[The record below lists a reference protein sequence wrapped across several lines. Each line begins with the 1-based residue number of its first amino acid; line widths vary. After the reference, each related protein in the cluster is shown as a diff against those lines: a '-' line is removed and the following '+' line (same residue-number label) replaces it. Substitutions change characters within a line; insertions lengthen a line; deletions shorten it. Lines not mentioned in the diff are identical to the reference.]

1 MSQRLNILK
10 LYFIMKKLVVID
22 SYALIHRS
30 YHALPPL
37 TSPKGI
43 LVNGVYGFMLFFLKM
58 INDLKPDY
66 IVATFDMAA
75 PTFRHKEYKKYKAK
89 RVKMPDNFY
98 EQIQIVKNLL
108 QAFNIPILEK
118 KGYEADDI
126 IGSITEKLKNKDV
139 QSFIVT
145 GDLDT
150 LQLIS
155 DKVFVYTLR
164 RGIQDQVTYD
174 KEKVFER
181 FELKPEQLIDW
192 KALRGDPSDNVPGVP
207 SIGEKTASTLIKEF
221 GTLDNLYKKIKD
233 GEKIKVSP
241 RILEKLKN
249 YEDQAYFSRHLVT
262 IQKDIKIKFDLEKAK
277 LNPPPKDKLIS
288 LLNELGFRSLIPKI
302 FDFEEDIPSAEKI
315 SLNIVNTSSRIKEL
329 KQKINQEQT
338 IGLLLDFK
346 GEKFGQREINGIGFS
361 FIDNTLFY
369 IPNHQFVDFF
379 KKQLNWSQKNLISY
393 DAKVIFEEIEGF
405 SGCLFEDINI
415 LVWLLDSE
423 RKNYKFSSIAKF
435 FLGQEINDSFAG
447 SLSKLIPLWEIIKNR
462 ITALG
467 LENVWETEE
476 KPLIPVISSMEK
488 HGILVDKNWLEKL
501 SKQAEKEINIL
512 EKKIYQLSGKEFNI
526 SSPKQLSEILFED
539 LKISSSD
546 LKKTA
551 TKKISTD
558 ANELLKIRSSHSIIP
573 LIIEYR
579 GIKKLKN
586 SFLDTLPTFIN
597 PKTNRIHTIWKQTG
611 TATGRLSSEKP
622 NLQNIPQK
630 GDWGTRIR
638 KAFISEESFFLV
650 SLDYSQ
656 IELRLAAHLS
666 GDIKMIEAFNQ
677 DKDIHKIT
685 AAYIN
690 NISEE
695 QVTPSMRQKAK
706 ILNFGII
713 YGMGNKTFAQEAGI
727 SFDEAKSFREKYFSN
742 FSGLKNYLDFSLEN
756 AKKLGYAETIFGR
769 KRFLPLLGGLGR
781 IARGQER
788 IALNMPIQ
796 GLAADII
803 KIAMI
808 KIQELIKSKHIE
820 SDIKTLIQIHDELIL
835 EVKSDIIKGM
845 SPLFRNIMENAVK
858 LKVPLKADIRIG
870 DKWGKMEELKI
881 KNNK

>member
-1 MSQRLNILK
+1 
-10 LYFIMKKLVVID
+10 MKKLVVID

-37 TSPKGI
+37 TSPKGV

-89 RVKMPDNFY
+89 RIKMPDNFY

-108 QAFNIPILEK
+108 QVFNVPILEK
-118 KGYEADDI
+118 EGYEADDI
-126 IGSITEKLKNKDV
+126 IGTITEKLKNKDV
-139 QSFIVT
+139 KSFIVT

-164 RGIQDQVTYD
+164 RGIQDQVIYD
-174 KEKVFER
+174 REKVFER

-207 SIGEKTASTLIKEF
+207 SIGEKTVSTLIKEF

-277 LNPPPKDKLIS
+277 LNPPPKDKLVS
-288 LLNELGFRSLIPKI
+288 LLSELGFRSLISKI
-302 FDFEEDIPSAEKI
+302 FDPEENISPAEKI
-315 SLNIVNTSSRIKEL
+315 SLNIINTSSDIKKL
-329 KQKINQEQT
+329 KQKMNQEQT

-379 KKQLNWSQKNLISY
+379 KEQLDWSQKNLISY
-393 DAKVIFEEIEGF
+393 DAKVILEEIEEF
-405 SGCLFEDINI
+405 SGCLFEDIKI

-435 FLGQEINDSFAG
+435 FLGQEIDDSFAD
-447 SLSKLIPLWEIIKNR
+447 SLSKLIPLWEIIKNK
-462 ITALG
+462 ITALE

-476 KPLIPVISSMEK
+476 KPLIPVISLMEK
-488 HGILVDKNWLEKL
+488 HGILIDKNWLEKL
-501 SKQAEKEINIL
+501 TKRAEKEINIL
-512 EKKIYQLSGKEFNI
+512 EKKIYKLSGKEFNI
-526 SSPKQLSEILFED
+526 SSPKQLAEILFED

-546 LKKTA
+546 LKKTT
-551 TKKISTD
+551 TKKISTN
-558 ANELLKIRSSHSIIP
+558 ANELLKIRSSHPIIP

-586 SFLDTLPTFIN
+586 SFLDTLPSFIN

-630 GDWGTRIR
+630 GDWGTQIR
-638 KAFISEESFFLV
+638 KAFISEEFFSLV

-666 GDIKMIEAFNQ
+666 GDIKMIEVFNQ

-685 AAYIN
+685 AAYIH
-690 NISEE
+690 NISDE

-727 SFDEAKSFREKYFSN
+727 SLDEAKGFREKYFSN

-769 KRFLPLLGGLGR
+769 KRFLPLLGGFGR

-808 KIQELIKSKHIE
+808 KIQELIKNKHIE
-820 SDIKTLIQIHDELIL
+820 DEIKTLIQIHDELIL
-835 EVKSDIIKGM
+835 EVKSEIIKEIA
-845 SPLFRNIMENAVK
+845 PLFKNIMENAVK
-858 LKVPLKADIRIG
+858 LKVPLKADIRTG
-870 DKWGKMEELKI
+870 DKWGEMK
-881 KNNK
+881 

>member
-1 MSQRLNILK
+1 
-10 LYFIMKKLVVID
+10 MKKLVIID

-58 INDLKPDY
+58 IDDLKPDY

-98 EQIQIVKNLL
+98 EQIQIVKDLL
-108 QAFNIPILEK
+108 QSFNVPILEK
-118 KGYEADDI
+118 EGYEADDI
-126 IGSITEKLKNKDV
+126 IGTITEKLKNKDIE
-139 QSFIVT
+139 SFIVT

-150 LQLIS
+150 LQLIT

-164 RGIQDQVTYD
+164 RGIQDRVTYD

-192 KALRGDPSDNVPGVP
+192 KALRGDPSDNIPGVP

-221 GTLDNLYKKIKD
+221 GTLDNLYKTIKD
-233 GEKIKVSP
+233 GGKIKASQ
-241 RILEKLKN
+241 RILEKLKDN
-249 YEDQAYFSRHLVT
+249 EDQAYFSRHLVT
-262 IQKDIKIKFDLEKAK
+262 IQKDVKIEFNLEKAK
-277 LNPPPKDKLIS
+277 LNPPPKDKVVS

-302 FDFEEDIPSAEKI
+302 FDIEENISSAEKI
-315 SLNIVNTSSRIKEL
+315 SLNIVNSSSEMKELRQKIIKE
-329 KQKINQEQT
+329 KT

-346 GEKFGQREINGIGFS
+346 GEKFGQRKINGIGFS

-369 IPNHQFVDFF
+369 ISIHQFADFF
-379 KKQLNWSQKNLISY
+379 KERLDWSQKDLVSY
-393 DAKVIFEEIEGF
+393 DAKVILEEIEEF
-405 SGCLFEDINI
+405 SDCLFEDIKI

-423 RKNYKFSSIAKF
+423 RKNYNLSSIAKF
-435 FLGQEINDSFAG
+435 FLGQEVDDSFAS
-447 SLSKLIPLWEIIKNR
+447 SLSKLIPLWETIKNK
-462 ITALG
+462 IMALG

-488 HGILVDKNWLEKL
+488 YGILIDKDWLEKL
-501 SKQAEKEINIL
+501 SKQAEKEVSAL
-512 EKKIYQLSGKEFNI
+512 KKKIYQLSGKEFNI

-551 TKKISTD
+551 TKKISTN
-558 ANELLKIRSSHSIIP
+558 ANELLKIKNSHPIIS

-579 GIKKLKN
+579 GIEKLKN
-586 SFLDTLPTFIN
+586 SFLDTLPTFID

-611 TATGRLSSEKP
+611 TTTGRLSSEKP

-630 GDWGTRIR
+630 GDWGTQIR
-638 KAFISEESFFLV
+638 KAFIAEKSFSLV

-677 DKDIHKIT
+677 GKDIHKIT

-690 NISEE
+690 NIPEE

-713 YGMGNKTFAQEAGI
+713 YGMGNKVFAQEAGI
-727 SFDEAKSFREKYFSN
+727 SLDEAKEFREKYFSN

-803 KIAMI
+803 KISMI
-808 KIQELIKSKHIE
+808 KIQELIKVKHIE
-820 SDIKTLIQIHDELIL
+820 GDIKTLIQIHDELIL
-835 EVKSDIIKGM
+835 EAKSEIIKELA
-845 SPLFRNIMENAVK
+845 PLFKNIMENTVK
-858 LKVPLKADIRIG
+858 LEVPLKVDIRIG
-870 DKWGKMEELKI
+870 NKWGEMEELRI

>member
-1 MSQRLNILK
+1 
-10 LYFIMKKLVVID
+10 MKKLVIID
-22 SYALIHRS
+22 SYALVHRS

-58 INDLKPDY
+58 IDDLKPDY

-98 EQIQIVKNLL
+98 EQIQIVKDLL
-108 QAFNIPILEK
+108 QSFNVPILEK
-118 KGYEADDI
+118 EGYEADDI
-126 IGSITEKLKNKDV
+126 IGTITEKLKNKDV
-139 QSFIVT
+139 ESFIVT

-164 RGIQDQVTYD
+164 RGIQDRVTYD

-221 GTLDNLYKKIKD
+221 GTLDNLYKTIKD
-233 GEKIKVSP
+233 GGEIKASP
-241 RILEKLKN
+241 RILGKLKDN
-249 YEDQAYFSRHLVT
+249 EDQAYFSRHLVT
-262 IQKDIKIKFDLEKAK
+262 IQKDVKIEFDLEKAK
-277 LNPPPKDKLIS
+277 LNPPPKDKLVS

-302 FDFEEDIPSAEKI
+302 FDIEEDISLAEKI
-315 SLNIVNTSSRIKEL
+315 SLNIVNSSSKMKEL
-329 KQKINQEQT
+329 KQKINQEKT

-346 GEKFGQREINGIGFS
+346 GEKFGQRKINGIGFS

-369 IPNHQFVDFF
+369 ISIHQFTDFF
-379 KKQLNWSQKNLISY
+379 KEQLDWSQKNLISY
-393 DAKVIFEEIEGF
+393 DAKVILEEIEEF
-405 SGCLFEDINI
+405 PSCLFEDIKI

-423 RKNYKFSSIAKF
+423 RKNYNFFSIAKF
-435 FLGQEINDSFAG
+435 FLGQEVDSSFAS
-447 SLSKLIPLWEIIKNR
+447 SLSKLIPLWETIKNK
-462 ITALG
+462 IMALG
-467 LENVWETEE
+467 LENVWKTEE

-488 HGILVDKNWLEKL
+488 YGILIDKHWLEKL
-501 SKQAEKEINIL
+501 SKQAEKEINVL

-551 TKKISTD
+551 TKKISTN
-558 ANELLKIRSSHSIIP
+558 ANELLKIKNSHPIIP

-579 GIKKLKN
+579 GIEKLKN
-586 SFLDTLPTFIN
+586 SFLDTLPTFID

-611 TATGRLSSEKP
+611 TTTGRLSSEKP

-630 GDWGTRIR
+630 GDWGTQIR
-638 KAFISEESFFLV
+638 KAFIAEKSFSLV

-690 NISEE
+690 NISED
-695 QVTPSMRQKAK
+695 QITPSMRQKAK

-713 YGMGNKTFAQEAGI
+713 YGMGNKVFAQEAGI
-727 SFDEAKSFREKYFSN
+727 SLDEAKEFREKYFSN
-742 FSGLKNYLDFSLEN
+742 FSGLKNYLDFSVEN

-803 KIAMI
+803 KISMI
-808 KIQELIKSKHIE
+808 RIQEFIKGKRIE

-835 EVKSDIIKGM
+835 EAKSEIIKEIA
-845 SPLFRNIMENAVK
+845 PLFKNIMENAVK
-858 LKVPLKADIRIG
+858 LEVPLKVDVRIG
-870 DKWGKMEELKI
+870 DKWGEME
-881 KNNK
+881 

>member
-1 MSQRLNILK
+1 
-10 LYFIMKKLVVID
+10 MKKLVIID
-22 SYALIHRS
+22 SYALVHRS

-37 TSPKGI
+37 TSPNGV

-58 INDLKPDY
+58 IDDLKPDY

-108 QAFNIPILEK
+108 QSFNVPILEK
-118 KGYEADDI
+118 EGYEADDI
-126 IGSITEKLKNKDV
+126 IGSIIEKLKNKNI

-164 RGIQDQVTYD
+164 RGIQDRVTYD

-207 SIGEKTASTLIKEF
+207 SIGEKTAGTLIKEF
-221 GTLDNLYKKIKD
+221 GTLENLYKKIKD

-249 YEDQAYFSRHLVT
+249 NEDQAYFSRHLVT
-262 IQKDIKIKFDLEKAK
+262 IQKDVKIKFDLEKAK
-277 LNPPPKDKLIS
+277 LDPPPKDKLIS
-288 LLNELGFRSLIPKI
+288 LLNELGFRSLIPRI
-302 FDFEEDIPSAEKI
+302 FDLEENISPAEKN
-315 SLNIVNTSSRIKEL
+315 SLNIINTSSKTGILSIKEL
-329 KQKINQEQT
+329 KQKINQEQI

-369 IPNHQFVDFF
+369 VPNHEFAYFF
-379 KKQLNWSQKNLISY
+379 KEQLDWSQKKLISY
-393 DAKVIFEEIEGF
+393 DAKVILEEIEGF
-405 SGCLFEDINI
+405 SGYLFEDIKI

-423 RKNYKFSSIAKF
+423 RKNYEFFSIAKF
-435 FLGQEINDSFAG
+435 FLGQEIDDSFAG
-447 SLSKLIPLWEIIKNR
+447 SLSKLIPLWETIKNK

-488 HGILVDKNWLEKL
+488 HGILIDKNWLEKL

-512 EKKIYQLSGKEFNI
+512 EKKIYRLSGKEFNI

-551 TKKISTD
+551 TKKISTN
-558 ANELLKIRSSHSIIP
+558 ANELLKIRSSHPIIS

-579 GIKKLKN
+579 GIEKLKN
-586 SFLDTLPTFIN
+586 SFLDTLPAFIN

-630 GDWGTRIR
+630 GDWGTKIR
-638 KAFISEESFFLV
+638 EAFISEESFSLV

-677 DKDIHKIT
+677 GKDIHKIT
-685 AAYIN
+685 SAYIN

-706 ILNFGII
+706 ILNFGIT
-713 YGMGNKTFAQEAGI
+713 YGMGNKAFAQEAGI
-727 SFDEAKSFREKYFSN
+727 SLDEAKSFRERYFSN

-769 KRFLPLLGGLGR
+769 KRFLPLLGGFGR

-820 SDIKTLIQIHDELIL
+820 GDIKTLIQIHDELIL
-835 EVKSDIIKGM
+835 EAKSEIIKEIA
-845 SPLFRNIMENAVK
+845 PLFKNIMENTVK
-858 LKVPLKADIRIG
+858 LEVPLKADIKIG
-870 DKWGKMEELKI
+870 NRWGEME
-881 KNNK
+881 

>member
-1 MSQRLNILK
+1 
-10 LYFIMKKLVVID
+10 MKKLVVID

-37 TSPKGI
+37 TSPKGV

-89 RVKMPDNFY
+89 RIKMPDNFY

-108 QAFNIPILEK
+108 QVFNVPILEK
-118 KGYEADDI
+118 EGYEADDI
-126 IGSITEKLKNKDV
+126 IGTITEKLKNKDV
-139 QSFIVT
+139 KSFIVT

-164 RGIQDQVTYD
+164 RGIQDQVIYD
-174 KEKVFER
+174 REKVFER

-277 LNPPPKDKLIS
+277 LNPPPKDKLVS
-288 LLNELGFRSLIPKI
+288 LLSELGFRSLISKI
-302 FDFEEDIPSAEKI
+302 FDPEENISPAEKI
-315 SLNIVNTSSRIKEL
+315 SLNIINTSSDIKKL
-329 KQKINQEQT
+329 KQKMNQEQT

-379 KKQLNWSQKNLISY
+379 KEQLDWSQKNLISY
-393 DAKVIFEEIEGF
+393 DAKVILEEIEEF
-405 SGCLFEDINI
+405 SGCLFEDIKI

-435 FLGQEINDSFAG
+435 FLGQEIDDSFAD
-447 SLSKLIPLWEIIKNR
+447 SLSKLIPLWEIIKNK
-462 ITALG
+462 ITALE

-476 KPLIPVISSMEK
+476 KPLIPVISLMEK
-488 HGILVDKNWLEKL
+488 HGILIDKNWLEKL
-501 SKQAEKEINIL
+501 TKRAEKEINIL
-512 EKKIYQLSGKEFNI
+512 EKKIYKLSGKEFNI
-526 SSPKQLSEILFED
+526 SSPKQLAEILFED

-546 LKKTA
+546 LKKTT
-551 TKKISTD
+551 TKKISTN
-558 ANELLKIRSSHSIIP
+558 ANELLKIRSSHPIIP

-586 SFLDTLPTFIN
+586 SFLDTLPSFIN

-630 GDWGTRIR
+630 GDWGTQIR
-638 KAFISEESFFLV
+638 KAFISEEFFSLV

-666 GDIKMIEAFNQ
+666 GDIKMIEVFNQ

-685 AAYIN
+685 AAYIH
-690 NISEE
+690 NISDE

-727 SFDEAKSFREKYFSN
+727 SLDEAKGFREKYFSN

-769 KRFLPLLGGLGR
+769 KRFLPLLGGFGR

-808 KIQELIKSKHIE
+808 KIQELIKNKHIE
-820 SDIKTLIQIHDELIL
+820 DEIKTLIQIHDELIL
-835 EVKSDIIKGM
+835 EVKSEIIKEIA
-845 SPLFRNIMENAVK
+845 PLFKNIMENAVK
-858 LKVPLKADIRIG
+858 LKVPLKADIRTG
-870 DKWGKMEELKI
+870 DKWGEMK
-881 KNNK
+881 

>member
-1 MSQRLNILK
+1 
-10 LYFIMKKLVVID
+10 MKKLVIID
-22 SYALIHRS
+22 SYALVHRS

-37 TSPKGI
+37 TSPKGV

-58 INDLKPDY
+58 IDDLKPDY

-108 QAFNIPILEK
+108 RSFNVPILEK
-118 KGYEADDI
+118 EGYEADDI
-126 IGSITEKLKNKDV
+126 IGSIIEKLKNKNI

-164 RGIQDQVTYD
+164 RGIQDRVTYD

-221 GTLDNLYKKIKD
+221 GTLENLYKKIKD

-249 YEDQAYFSRHLVT
+249 NEDQAYFSRHLVT
-262 IQKDIKIKFDLEKAK
+262 IQKDVKIKFDLEKAK
-277 LNPPPKDKLIS
+277 LDPPPKDKLIS
-288 LLNELGFRSLIPKI
+288 LLNELGFRSLIPRI
-302 FDFEEDIPSAEKI
+302 FDLEENISPAEKD
-315 SLNIVNTSSRIKEL
+315 SLNIINSSSKTGILSIKEL
-329 KQKINQEQT
+329 KQKINQEQI

-369 IPNHQFVDFF
+369 VPNHEFAYFF
-379 KKQLNWSQKNLISY
+379 KEQLDWSQKKLISY
-393 DAKVIFEEIEGF
+393 DAKVILEEIEGF
-405 SGCLFEDINI
+405 SGYLFEDIKI

-423 RKNYKFSSIAKF
+423 RKNYEFFSIAKF
-435 FLGQEINDSFAG
+435 FLGQEIDDSFAG
-447 SLSKLIPLWEIIKNR
+447 SLSKLIPLWEIIKNK

-488 HGILVDKNWLEKL
+488 HGILIDKNWLEKL

-512 EKKIYQLSGKEFNI
+512 EKKIYRLSGKEFNI

-551 TKKISTD
+551 TKKISTN
-558 ANELLKIRSSHSIIP
+558 ANELLKIRSSHPIIS

-579 GIKKLKN
+579 GIEKLKN
-586 SFLDTLPTFIN
+586 SFLDTLPAFIN

-630 GDWGTRIR
+630 GDWGTKIR
-638 KAFISEESFFLV
+638 EAFISEESFSLV

-677 DKDIHKIT
+677 GKDIHKIT
-685 AAYIN
+685 SAYIN

-706 ILNFGII
+706 ILNFGIT
-713 YGMGNKTFAQEAGI
+713 YGMGNKAFAQEAGI
-727 SFDEAKSFREKYFSN
+727 SLDEAKSFRERYFSN

-769 KRFLPLLGGLGR
+769 KRFLPLLGGFGR

-820 SDIKTLIQIHDELIL
+820 GDIKTLIQIHDELIL
-835 EVKSDIIKGM
+835 EAKSEIIKEIA
-845 SPLFRNIMENAVK
+845 PLFKNIMENTVK
-858 LKVPLKADIRIG
+858 LEVPLKADIKIG
-870 DKWGKMEELKI
+870 NRWGEME
-881 KNNK
+881 

>member
-1 MSQRLNILK
+1 
-10 LYFIMKKLVVID
+10 
-22 SYALIHRS
+22 
-30 YHALPPL
+30 
-37 TSPKGI
+37 
-43 LVNGVYGFMLFFLKM
+43 
-58 INDLKPDY
+58 
-66 IVATFDMAA
+66 
-75 PTFRHKEYKKYKAK
+75 
-89 RVKMPDNFY
+89 
-98 EQIQIVKNLL
+98 
-108 QAFNIPILEK
+108 
-118 KGYEADDI
+118 
-126 IGSITEKLKNKDV
+126 
-139 QSFIVT
+139 
-145 GDLDT
+145 
-150 LQLIS
+150 LQLIT

-164 RGIQDQVTYD
+164 RGIQDRVTYD

-221 GTLDNLYKKIKD
+221 GTLDNLYEKIKG
-233 GEKIKVSP
+233 GEKIKVSQ
-241 RILEKLKN
+241 RILEKLKDN
-249 YEDQAYFSRHLVT
+249 EDQAYFSRHLVT
-262 IQKDIKIKFDLEKAK
+262 IQKDVKIEFDLEKAK
-277 LNPPPKDKLIS
+277 LIPPPKDKLVS
-288 LLNELGFRSLIPKI
+288 LLNELGFRSLIPKMFNIEENI
-302 FDFEEDIPSAEKI
+302 FPTEEIP
-315 SLNIVNTSSRIKEL
+315 LNIVNSSSEMEEL
-329 KQKINQEQT
+329 RQKIIQEQT

-346 GEKFGQREINGIGFS
+346 GEKFGQRKINGIGFS

-369 IPNHQFVDFF
+369 ISIHQFADFF
-379 KKQLNWSQKNLISY
+379 KKQLDWSQKDLISY
-393 DAKVIFEEIEGF
+393 DAKVILEEIEEF
-405 SGCLFEDINI
+405 SSCLFEDIKI

-423 RKNYKFSSIAKF
+423 RKNYNFSSIAKF
-435 FLGQEINDSFAG
+435 FLGQEIDDSFVG
-447 SLSKLIPLWEIIKNR
+447 SLSKLIPLWKTIKNK
-462 ITALG
+462 IMALG

-476 KPLIPVISSMEK
+476 KPLIFVISSMEK
-488 HGILVDKNWLEKL
+488 YGILIDKDWLEKL
-501 SKQAEKEINIL
+501 SKQAEKEINVL

-551 TKKISTD
+551 TKKISTN
-558 ANELLKIRSSHSIIP
+558 ANELLKIKNSHPIIS

-579 GIKKLKN
+579 GIEKLKN
-586 SFLDTLPTFIN
+586 SFLDTLPTFID

-611 TATGRLSSEKP
+611 TTTGRLSSEKP

-630 GDWGTRIR
+630 GDWGTQIR
-638 KAFISEESFFLV
+638 KAFIAEKSFSLV

-713 YGMGNKTFAQEAGI
+713 YGMGNKVFAQEAGI
-727 SFDEAKSFREKYFSN
+727 SLDEAKEFREKYFSN
-742 FSGLKNYLDFSLEN
+742 FSGLKNYLDFSVEN

-803 KIAMI
+803 KISMI
-808 KIQELIKSKHIE
+808 KIQELIKDKHIE

-835 EVKSDIIKGM
+835 EAKSEIIKEIT
-845 SPLFRNIMENAVK
+845 PLFKNIMENAVK
-858 LKVPLKADIRIG
+858 LEVPLRVDIRIG
-870 DKWGKMEELKI
+870 NKWGEME
-881 KNNK
+881 